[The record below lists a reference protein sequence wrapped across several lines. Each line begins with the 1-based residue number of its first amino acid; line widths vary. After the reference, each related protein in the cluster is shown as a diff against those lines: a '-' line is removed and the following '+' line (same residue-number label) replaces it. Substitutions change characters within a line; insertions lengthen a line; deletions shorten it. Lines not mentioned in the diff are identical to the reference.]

1 VDDKLLDFKAV
12 SPSGIREQLRQQ
24 FKPAR
29 PAKEPPPSSPPPAVP
44 PAAETEDAEAASPEK
59 PDPLPRPGEAYR
71 VHGRHGNKPDLTLHF
86 VTREFAYEGFSYAS
100 LERMQLLPSS
110 KPGTGPVMVLRFGDT
125 EVTLEGRHLHGLYNW
140 IGLHRVPWLWE
151 HPSPADFPDDK
162 AALISRISINLIER

>member
-1 VDDKLLDFKAV
+1 MAGDNLARSRL
-12 SPSGIREQLRQQ
+12 SPSGIRAQLRQQ
-24 FKPAR
+24 FEPAR
-29 PAKEPPPSSPPPAVP
+29 PTKEPPPSPPPEEPGADD
-44 PAAETEDAEAASPEK
+44 AAAATDTATQDK

-86 VTREFAYEGFSYAS
+86 VTKEFAYEGFSYAS
-100 LERMQLLPSS
+100 LERVRLVPSP

-140 IGLHRVPWLWE
+140 IGLHRVPWVWE

-162 AALISRISINLIER
+162 ATLISRISINVVER